1 MNVIQACLVAC
12 LIGAIIWAAIAYTI
26 WELAK

>member
-1 MNVIQACLVAC
+1 MNVIQACAVAC

-26 WELAK
+26 WEAVK